1 MVAPSARSQG
11 IDRRSRGAAVFVLDE
26 QGTVLEYADA
36 EPALTGWSADEV
48 RGRRMADFAVA
59 PARWEEHLGPGGPPA
74 FCAALRCR
82 DGSEA
87 EVAVEV
93 VRLPGGSE
101 ARLVL
106 SVGPIT
112 GSHVEGE
119 GLAHA
124 LLAQDQ
130 VGVVIY
136 DADLAI
142 TRTNLGAGRSEGDRP
157 PAEGDRAGVRLQD
170 FLVAEDAA
178 AIEEQLREVLASG
191 EALVGWEHPSRRLG
205 AAGTDRMASVSAFRV
220 ADPLGRVVGVTA
232 VLADVREPALTTHRS
247 ALPQVAA
254 ERLGQSLDVTRNAQ
268 ELTAVL
274 VPALADLAAVDLTD
288 EVVSG
293 DDLREFF
300 VGMEARRIAV
310 AHSGGGWPA
319 NAYTVGDVVSGGKG
333 EAAAFRDGATI
344 LVPDVAAWRA
354 GRVPDDSPWDT
365 DQTYDADLRLMFPG
379 EVASAVYLPLFAR
392 GNLLG
397 VLSAWRNPG
406 RAAFTA
412 DDVSLIEEIASRG
425 SLSLDNAR
433 RYVRERRTTEVLQ
446 RSLLPPPVVHMAA
459 VETSGAYAPARTA
472 AGTGGCWYDVVR
484 LSGVRTAFVVG
495 KVAGHGIHAV
505 GAMGRL
511 RSAVQTLADLDPPPE
526 EMLSHL
532 DDMVLHIGEDENQQE
547 PPALGSLSDAS
558 CLYATY
564 DPITGQCL
572 IATAGCM
579 AAAVVRAGST
589 TVDEI
594 RLRPGP
600 PLGDGTEPFETAE
613 LLLGPGDVLALC
625 SSQLNLEHVRDGV
638 RSAAVQGDMSVTA
651 LTDHVLARLRDEP
664 RDEDQALLLAHVE
677 RIPPA
682 RTAFWQL
689 SADPTLVA
697 RAREL
702 VIDQLADWGLDELA
716 FTTELIVS
724 ELVTNAIRYAR
735 GPVGVRLVN
744 DHRLVCEVSDPSQSQ
759 PHLRRARLSDEGG
772 RGLFLIAQFCHRWG
786 SRYTPNGKTIWTEQ
800 LVDSG

>member
-1 MVAPSARSQG
+1 ML
-11 IDRRSRGAAVFVLDE
+11 DDDGA
-26 QGTVLEYADA
+26 VLEYADA
-36 EPALTGWSADEV
+36 EPALTGWSAGEV
-48 RGRRMADFAVA
+48 RGRRMADLAVA
-59 PARWEEHLGPGGPPA
+59 PARWEEHLRRGGTVA
-74 FCAALRCR
+74 FCATLRCQ

-87 EVAVEV
+87 EVAVEA
-93 VRLPGGSE
+93 VRLPAESE
-101 ARLVL
+101 ARLLVFA
-106 SVGPIT
+106 SPVT
-112 GSHVEGE
+112 GSHVEDE

-124 LLAQDQ
+124 LLAQDR
-130 VGVVIY
+130 VGVVMY

-142 TRTNLGAGRSEGDRP
+142 TRTNLTPERPELNRPRVERVRVGA
-157 PAEGDRAGVRLQD
+157 RLQD
-170 FLVAEDAA
+170 FLLAEDAA
-178 AIEEQLREVLASG
+178 AIEDRLRQVLASG
-191 EALVGWEHPSRRLG
+191 EALTGWEHPARRLG
-205 AAGTDRMASVSAFRV
+205 AAGTERTASVSAFRLT
-220 ADPLGRVVGVTA
+220 DPHGRILGVTA
-232 VLADVREPALTTHRS
+232 VLADVEEPALTRQRF
-247 ALPQVAA
+247 ALLHAA
-254 ERLGQSLDVTRNAQ
+254 AGRLGQSLDVTRNAQ

-274 VPALADLAAVDLTD
+274 VPELADLAAVDLTD
-288 EVVSG
+288 EVLSG

-300 VGMEARRIAV
+300 VGMEARRVAV
-310 AHSGGGWPA
+310 SPSSEAWPA
-319 NAYTVGDVVSGGKG
+319 NAYKLGDVVHGGKG
-333 EAAAFRDGATI
+333 EAVAFREGTTI
-344 LVPDVAAWRA
+344 LVSDVAAWRA
-354 GRVPDDSPWDT
+354 GRVPHDSPWDT
-365 DQTYDADLRLMFPG
+365 GQMHDADLLRLMFPG
-379 EVASAVYLPLFAR
+379 ETASAVYVPLFAR

-397 VLSAWRNPG
+397 VLDAWRNPG
-406 RAAFTA
+406 RAPFTA
-412 DDVSLIEEIASRG
+412 GDVSLIEEIASRG

-459 VETSGAYAPARTA
+459 VQTSGAYAPARTA
-472 AGTGGCWYDVVR
+472 AGAGGCWYDVVR

-495 KVAGHGIHAV
+495 KVAGHGIHAA

-532 DDMVLHIGEDENQQE
+532 DDIVLHMGEDENEQE
-547 PPALGSLSDAS
+547 PPAPGSLSDAT

-572 IATAGCM
+572 VATAGRL
-579 AAAVVRAGST
+579 AAAVVRAGSA

-594 RLRPGP
+594 RLHPGP
-600 PLGDGTEPFETAE
+600 PLGDGTQPFETAE
-613 LLLGPGDVLALC
+613 LLLQPGDILALC
-625 SSQLNLEHVRDGV
+625 STQLNFEHMRDGV
-638 RSAAVQGDMSVTA
+638 RAAAAQGDMSVTG
-651 LTDHVLARLRDEP
+651 LTDHVLARLRDDP
-664 RDEDQALLLAHVE
+664 RHEDQALLLAHVE

-689 SADPTLVA
+689 PADPTLVA

-702 VIDQLADWGLDELA
+702 VTDQLAEWDLDDMA
-716 FTTELIVS
+716 FSTELIVS

-759 PHLRRARLSDEGG
+759 PYLRRARLSDEGG

-800 LVDSG
+800 LLDSG

>member
-1 MVAPSARSQG
+1 M
-11 IDRRSRGAAVFVLDE
+11 LDE
-26 QGTVLEYADA
+26 QGTVLDYADA
-36 EPALTGWSADEV
+36 EPALTGWSVDEI
-48 RGRRMADFAVA
+48 RGLRMAEVVVA
-59 PARWEEHLGPGGPPA
+59 PARWEERLGRGGPA
-74 FCAALRCR
+74 SFCAVLRCR

-93 VRLPGGSE
+93 VRLPPESE
-101 ARLVL
+101 ARLL
-106 SVGPIT
+106 LLAGPIA
-112 GSHVEGE
+112 GSHVEDA

-124 LLAQDQ
+124 LLAQDR
-130 VGVVIY
+130 VGVVMY
-136 DADLAI
+136 DAGLAI
-142 TRTNLGAGRSEGDRP
+142 TRTNLEPVPSERDQHQPSPEGDRV
-157 PAEGDRAGVRLQD
+157 GLRLQD

-178 AIEEQLREVLASG
+178 AIEEQLRRVLASG
-191 EALVGWEHPSRRLG
+191 EALTGWEQPARRLG
-205 AAGTDRMASVSAFRV
+205 AAGTERVVSVSAFRV
-220 ADPLGRVVGVTA
+220 ADPHGRVLGVTA
-232 VLADVREPALTTHRS
+232 VLTDVQEPTPTRRRLALLH
-247 ALPQVAA
+247 AA
-254 ERLGQSLDVTRNAQ
+254 AGRLGQSLDVTRNAQ

-274 VPALADLAAVDLTD
+274 VPELADLVAVDLTD
-288 EVVSG
+288 EVLSG

-300 VGMEARRIAV
+300 VGMQARRVAV
-310 AHSGGGWPA
+310 SPPIGDWPA
-319 NAYTVGDVVSGGKG
+319 NAHRLGDVVRGGKG
-333 EAAAFRDGATI
+333 EATAFHEGKTL

-354 GRVPDDSPWDT
+354 GRVPHDSPWDRG
-365 DQTYDADLRLMFPG
+365 QTYDEDLLRLMFPG
-379 EVASAVYLPLFAR
+379 ETASAVYVPLFAR

-397 VLSAWRNPG
+397 VLDAWRNPG
-406 RAAFTA
+406 RAPFSAG
-412 DDVSLIEEIASRG
+412 DVSLIEEIASRG

-446 RSLLPPPVVHMAA
+446 RSLLPPPVVRMAA
-459 VETSGAYAPARTA
+459 VQTSGAYAPASTA

-495 KVAGHGIHAV
+495 KVAGHGIHAA

-532 DDMVLHIGEDENQQE
+532 DDMVLHIGEDENAEGEGAGDE
-547 PPALGSLSDAS
+547 PPTLGSLSNAS

-572 IATAGCM
+572 VATAGGL
-579 AAAVVRAGST
+579 AAAVVRSGST

-594 RLRPGP
+594 PLHPGP
-600 PLGDGTEPFETAE
+600 PLGDGTQPFETAE
-613 LLLGPGDVLALC
+613 LLLQPGDVLAL
-625 SSQLNLEHVRDGV
+625 SSSRLNVEHIRDGV
-638 RSAAVQGDMSVTA
+638 HSAAAQGDLSVTG
-651 LTDHVLARLRDEP
+651 LTDHVLARLRAEP
-664 RDEDQALLLAHVE
+664 LHEDQALLLAHVE
-677 RIPPA
+677 RVPPA
-682 RTAFWQL
+682 QTVFWQL
-689 SADPTLVA
+689 SPDPALVA

-702 VIDQLADWGLDELA
+702 VTHQLAEWDLDDMA
-716 FTTELIVS
+716 FSTELIVS
-724 ELVTNAIRYAR
+724 ELVTNAIRYAH

-800 LVDSG
+800 LLESG

>member
-1 MVAPSARSQG
+1 MLDGQG
-11 IDRRSRGAAVFVLDE
+11 AVLD
-26 QGTVLEYADA
+26 YADA
-36 EPALTGWSADEV
+36 EPALTGWTAGEV
-48 RGRRMADFAVA
+48 RGRQMADLAVA
-59 PARWEEHLGPGGPPA
+59 PARWDEYLGRGGPVA
-74 FCAALRCR
+74 FCAVLHCR

-87 EVAVEV
+87 EVAVEA
-93 VRLPGGSE
+93 VRLPAESE
-101 ARLVL
+101 ARLLVFV
-106 SVGPIT
+106 SPIA
-112 GSHVEGE
+112 GSHVEDE

-124 LLAQDQ
+124 LLAQDR
-130 VGVVIY
+130 VGVVMY

-142 TRTNLGAGRSEGDRP
+142 TRTNLEPERSERDRLR
-157 PAEGDRAGVRLQD
+157 AKNDRSAVRLQD

-178 AIEEQLREVLASG
+178 AIEGQLRKVLASG
-191 EALVGWEHPSRRLG
+191 EALAGWEHSSRRLG
-205 AAGTDRMASVSAFRV
+205 AASTERMASVSAFRV
-220 ADPLGRVVGVTA
+220 ADPHGRVMGVTA
-232 VLADVREPALTTHRS
+232 VLTYVKEPAPTRQRL
-247 ALPQVAA
+247 ALSHVDAG
-254 ERLGQSLDVTRNAQ
+254 RLGQSLDVMRNAQ
-268 ELTAVL
+268 ELTDVL
-274 VPALADLAAVDLTD
+274 VPELADLAAVDLTD
-288 EVVSG
+288 EVLSG

-300 VGMEARRIAV
+300 VGMQARRIAV
-310 AHSGGGWPA
+310 SPSSSAWPT
-319 NAYTVGDVVSGGKG
+319 NAYKLGDVVRGGKG
-333 EAAAFRDGATI
+333 EAAAFHVGTTI
-344 LVPDVAAWRA
+344 LVSDVAGWRA
-354 GRVPDDSPWDT
+354 GRVPHDSPWDT
-365 DQTYDADLRLMFPG
+365 EQTYDADLLRLMFPG
-379 EVASAVYLPLFAR
+379 EAASAMYVPLFAR
-392 GNLLG
+392 GHLLG

-406 RAAFTA
+406 RAQFTA
-412 DDVSLIEEIASRG
+412 GDVSLIEEIASRG
-425 SLSLDNAR
+425 SISLDNAR

-459 VETSGAYAPARTA
+459 VETLGTYAPARTA

-495 KVAGHGIHAV
+495 KVSGHGIHAA

-511 RSAVQTLADLDPPPE
+511 RSAVRTLADLDPPPE

-532 DDMVLHIGEDENQQE
+532 DDMVLHIGEDENEHE
-547 PPALGSLSDAS
+547 PLALGSLSDAS

-564 DPITGQCL
+564 DPVTGQCL
-572 IATAGCM
+572 VATAGRR
-579 AAAVVRAGST
+579 AAAVIRAGST

-594 RLRPGP
+594 PLNPGP
-600 PLGDGTEPFETAE
+600 LLGDGTEPFETAE
-613 LLLGPGDVLALC
+613 LLLQPGDVLALC
-625 SSQLNLEHVRDGV
+625 SSQLNLEHMRDGV
-638 RSAAVQGDMSVTA
+638 RSAAAQGDMSVTG
-651 LTDHVLARLRDEP
+651 LTDHVLARLRDDP

-702 VIDQLADWGLDELA
+702 VTDQLAEWELDDMV
-716 FTTELIVS
+716 FSTELIVS
-724 ELVTNAIRYAR
+724 ELVTNAIRYAH

-800 LVDSG
+800 LLEPG